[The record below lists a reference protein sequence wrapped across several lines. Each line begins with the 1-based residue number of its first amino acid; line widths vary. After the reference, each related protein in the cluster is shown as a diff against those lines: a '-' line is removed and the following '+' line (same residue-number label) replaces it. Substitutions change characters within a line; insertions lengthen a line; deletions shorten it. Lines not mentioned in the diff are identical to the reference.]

1 MSTSGPG
8 VTYIIV
14 RLYDKQILQLI
25 TTSSGVKVTDMHPEE
40 TYEDDN
46 LIDEEFDDDDD
57 YLRYINGYD
66 EEFEPLEDEY

>member
-1 MSTSGPG
+1 
-8 VTYIIV
+8 
-14 RLYDKQILQLI
+14 
-25 TTSSGVKVTDMHPEE
+25 MHPEE